1 MTIVTL
7 RRPPCTVGAIRGAG
21 GKDALGRISRCGHTI
36 ARWKARS
43 RQRRALRA
51 IAEIDYLLN
60 DIGVSR
66 EEALREAGKP
76 FWRP

>member
-7 RRPPCTVGAIRGAG
+7 RRPSGTASALRGVGEKSAVGC
-21 GKDALGRISRCGHTI
+21 ISRCGHTI
-36 ARWKARS
+36 ARWISRS
-43 RQRRALRA
+43 RQRRALRD
-51 IAEIDYLLN
+51 ITEIDYLLK

-66 EEALREAGKP
+66 EEAFREAGKP